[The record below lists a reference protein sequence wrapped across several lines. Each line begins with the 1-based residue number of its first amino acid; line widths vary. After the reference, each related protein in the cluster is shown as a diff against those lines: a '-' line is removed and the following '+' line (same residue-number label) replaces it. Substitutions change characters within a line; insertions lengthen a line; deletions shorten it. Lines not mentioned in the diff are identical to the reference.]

1 MKEKWYTID
10 KKNIFKILNTREE
23 GLTTKEVNIRLK
35 QYGKMYFQK
44 QNKKHL
50 YKYSLNNL
58 KTL

>member
-10 KKNIFKILNTREE
+10 KKNIFKILNTRVE

-35 QYGKMYFQK
+35 QYGK
-44 QNKKHL
+44 NL
-50 YKYSLNNL
+50 YKYFLNNL